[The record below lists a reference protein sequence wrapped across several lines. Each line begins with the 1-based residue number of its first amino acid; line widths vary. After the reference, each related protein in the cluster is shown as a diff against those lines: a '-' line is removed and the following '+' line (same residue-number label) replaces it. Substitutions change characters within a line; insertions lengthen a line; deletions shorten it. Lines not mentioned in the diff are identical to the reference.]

1 MELSRQECW
10 SEFPFPPP
18 RDLPD
23 PEMEPQSPVLG
34 RFFTVWAIRKVAFKM
49 TLGFLLGQL
58 QISTWCLP
66 STYLSTR
73 IKSCADAADFQHPQE
88 EFRVESGNKAL
99 WENWQLFRE
108 LDILSRWFYKPN
120 SCIFISRKALKS
132 FTVNLLLVTSSAL
145 LQKICAWSHPL
156 LLHQNHIYTDLPSC
170 LFGAVSQSYQRC
182 YLPL

>member
-1 MELSRQECW
+1 MKVSRSLSCVQLFVTPWALACQVPLSMELSRQECW

-120 SCIFISRKALKS
+120 SCITSRLGK
-132 FTVNLLLVTSSAL
+132 
-145 LQKICAWSHPL
+145 H
-156 LLHQNHIYTDLPSC
+156 
-170 LFGAVSQSYQRC
+170 
-182 YLPL
+182 